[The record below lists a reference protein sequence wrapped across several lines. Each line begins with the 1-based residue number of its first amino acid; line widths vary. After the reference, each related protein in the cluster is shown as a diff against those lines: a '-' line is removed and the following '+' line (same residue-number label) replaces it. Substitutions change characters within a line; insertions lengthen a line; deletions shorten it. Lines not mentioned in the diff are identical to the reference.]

1 MNLKVARDL
10 TCVAVL
16 AIFVFLSSYALFHDG
31 FFRTIDDIT
40 TVRINYLQKEL
51 ARNNWVNNFPVR
63 LSGELSNNFGYP
75 LYLFYAPLTYYVGAS
90 LKIFLSLSD
99 IVATK
104 YVYVFPLIFGPFA
117 LYLAARQKVQAPWAL
132 IAAVAYTLFPYRGSN
147 TYVRGAA
154 PEAWAISLIPLAMAG
169 IFLLQKNKKVGGF
182 IFSVGYFLVLITH
195 ILVGLQF
202 TALVLLFGFI
212 FLLKN
217 KWFWQSF
224 ALGIGAAAFYLLPMI
239 YYLKIIKVTYVDVN
253 TTYLLQT
260 LEPINN
266 LLKVPVGEF
275 VWRVSGVFFYL
286 LAGGLVY
293 LMYKKRQGDNH
304 LKEAFFWGIS
314 GLVLYL
320 LLFDPFK
327 FIWEISLP
335 LTGILQFAWRILAL
349 LAFMIPLFLAL
360 LLQTIKSVY
369 IKAALATI
377 AIVVSLNFLPS
388 FKPEAYSYFYQYK
401 PEGPCATTSWQD
413 EYLPIWVKGCPQPRN
428 PLEIKPEGKI
438 NLLSDNPL
446 AITAEVE
453 TENNSDLIVNKFYF
467 PGWHLLLDGKE
478 TPLDYTFSIDG
489 IFKTALTPGKHNVEV
504 VYKKTPIMWI
514 ADLISLGSF
523 ALLFYSQKSSA
534 YFLLRRYKK

>member
-1 MNLKVARDL
+1 MKLLILIPK
-10 TCVAVL
+10 L
-16 AIFVFLSSYALFHDG
+16 AKKEFLYILILSIFVFLSSKALFHDG

-40 TVRINYLQKEL
+40 TVRINYLEKEL
-51 ARNNWVNNFPVR
+51 TRNNWVNNFPVR
-63 LSGELSNNFGYP
+63 ISAELSNNFGYP

-117 LYLAARQKVQAPWAL
+117 LYFAARQKVQPPWAL
-132 IAAVAYTLFPYRGSN
+132 IAAIAYTLFPYRGSN

-169 IFLLQKNKKVGGF
+169 IFLIQKNRRFGGL
-182 IFSVGYFLVLITH
+182 IFAVGYSLILITH

-202 TALVLLFGFI
+202 TALVLLFGSI

-217 KWFWQSF
+217 KRFWQSA

-286 LAGGLVY
+286 LVGGLTY
-293 LMYKKRQGDNH
+293 LLYKKRRGEKH
-304 LKEAFFWGIS
+304 LKETLFWGIT

-320 LLFDPFK
+320 LLFDSFK
-327 FIWEISLP
+327 FIWEITLP

-349 LAFMIPLFLAL
+349 EAFIIPLFLGLWLAH
-360 LLQTIKSVY
+360 IKNTYFRAVLVV
-369 IKAALATI
+369 IIVAAA
-377 AIVVSLNFLPS
+377 LNFLPS
-388 FKPEAYSYFYQYK
+388 FKPEAYSYFYEYK

-413 EYLPIWVKGCPQPRN
+413 EYLPLWVKGCPQPRN
-428 PLEIKPEGKI
+428 PLELRPEGKI
-438 NLLSDNPL
+438 NLLGNNPL
-446 AITAEVE
+446 DISAEVE
-453 TENNSDLIVNKFYF
+453 TKNNSDLIVNKYYF
-467 PGWHLLLDGKE
+467 PGWHLSVDGKKAA
-478 TPLDYTFSIDG
+478 LDYTFSTDG
-489 IFKTALTPGKHNVEV
+489 IFKTTLAPGKHNVEV

-514 ADLISLGSF
+514 ADLISAGSF
-523 ALLFYSQKSSA
+523 ALLFY
-534 YFLLRRYKK
+534 FLLRRHRK